1 MSRSLVMLLVII
13 VIIVG
18 GLFWL
23 AGRDTAQQPHQIE
36 TTIPLANLQNA
47 ATPQ

>member
-1 MSRSLVMLLVII
+1 MSRSLVLFIILVVI
-13 VIIVG
+13 VVG

-23 AGRDTAQQPHQIE
+23 AGRDPAQQPHQIE
-36 TTIPLANLQNA
+36 KTIPLANLQNA